1 MISLDDTRRKTHNQC
16 HNKTK
21 SRCTQFVLSSHIK
34 GNAPCGRLYSSV
46 CTLCLGL
53 ESAIWLPH
61 SLSPTVSTGSL
72 AVWLPKHSQGYSCRF
87 PGDQLSLSLLNSS
100 SIARSSA
107 ISLIEGLDRANLW
120 SSVCH
125 AATYLLAAGCPI
137 PSFSG
142 FSYFYRGLGGSHGI
156 LNVASPRRPND
167 LYQLT
172 RRSAQLRSSRV
183 SGSIL
188 WPVRHTLPTFTR
200 CNASVRASRRSL
212 NISALLPQGLLGGHT
227 WSPQQNSEHCH
238 QRYHQLPSH
247 PPWWMLLPV
256 APVTRSRLSAPG
268 TMEPTTPKL
277 FSFKLNKLRL
287 LKVCLQSA

>member
-1 MISLDDTRRKTHNQC
+1 
-16 HNKTK
+16 
-21 SRCTQFVLSSHIK
+21 VLSPHTI
-34 GNAPCGRLYSSV
+34 GNVPCGRLYSSV

-125 AATYLLAAGCPI
+125 AATYSHAAGCPI

-212 NISALLPQGLLGGHT
+212 NISALLPQGLLGGHAGHLIKIPNT
-227 WSPQQNSEHCH
+227 AINDSRSTASFSSSLADALAGCLSLAQGCPYQE
-238 QRYHQLPSH
+238 
-247 PPWWMLLPV
+247 PWNQ
-256 APVTRSRLSAPG
+256 
-268 TMEPTTPKL
+268 TTPKM